1 MMDETSYQISLLT
14 ALNNKLK
21 KDENMY
27 RLICKTSDNVFIYYN
42 YAEKRTVQV
51 GNWSHFFEFSQEE
64 YKSYSQIIECM
75 EDTYKLQVY
84 ECMTLE
90 KRKKEKEIAAFK
102 QKDKGIWIE
111 LESNVIY
118 DQWNN
123 PVEKIFC
130 FKDITKF
137 KLQNDELSYMAYYD
151 SITGL
156 YNRNYFVKN
165 LQEMLGKAGNEGNCV
180 SVLFI
185 DIDDFR
191 KINDGMGMLIGDEV
205 VQLFGQTLKEFSQEN
220 ILVSHFNSDIFCIAV
235 YDPCGNRSAD
245 HIIATIKSRLS
256 GAYRLSNGAE
266 ITISISIGIAEY
278 PEASDSAVELINCA
292 EIVMFKAKHLGK
304 NRVQYFDAP
313 IIREFKENITIEQE
327 MTYALRDEKFFMYY
341 QPQYD
346 TQNKRLRGV
355 EALVRWRDEKGE
367 MISPGTFIPLAEKN
381 GTILP
386 LGEWIME
393 ESISDF
399 STWYRKYQFDNLIL
413 SINISALQFKNKNF
427 INNLAALLK
436 KYDVPAYLIELE
448 ITESVLIEDMQDIV
462 NKMNIL
468 RGMGIR
474 FSMDDFGTGF
484 SSLSY
489 LRTLPIDTLKIDK
502 SFIDTVVTDGP
513 TRTIAEA
520 IIELGKKLGFD
531 TIAEGVEEEVQ
542 FRLLKK
548 IGCENIQGF
557 YLGKPMD
564 HQQIEEL
571 LQEKS

>member
-1 MMDETSYQISLLT
+1 MIDETSYQISLLT
-14 ALNNKLK
+14 ALNEKLK

-27 RLICKTSDNVFIYYN
+27 RLICTMSDNVFIYYN
-42 YAEKRTVQV
+42 YAENRTVPV
-51 GNWSHFFEFSQEE
+51 GCWSHFFDIQQEE
-64 YKSYSQIIECM
+64 YRSYSQLIECV
-75 EDTYKLQVY
+75 EDDFKMAVY

-90 KRKKEKEIAAFK
+90 NRNKEKDTIEFR
-102 QKDKGIWIE
+102 QKTKGIWIE
-111 LESNVIY
+111 LETNVVY
-118 DQWNN
+118 DKWHN
-123 PVEKIFC
+123 PVEKVFC

-137 KLQNDELSYMAYYD
+137 KMQNDELSYMAFYD

-156 YNRNYFVKN
+156 YNRNYFVKC
-165 LQEMLGKAGNEGNCV
+165 LQEMLQKANEHHTCV

-185 DIDDFR
+185 DVDDFR
-191 KINDGMGMLIGDEV
+191 KINDGMGMIIGDEV
-205 VQLFGQTLKEFSQEN
+205 VQMFGQTLKEFAEEDL
-220 ILVSHFNSDIFCIAV
+220 LVSHFNSDIFCIAI
-235 YDPCGNRSAD
+235 YDPCGSRSVE
-245 HIIATIKSRLS
+245 HVISSIKNQLS
-256 GAYRLSNGAE
+256 NAYYLSNGAE
-266 ITISISIGIAEY
+266 LTISISIGIAEY
-278 PEASDSAVELINCA
+278 PEASTSAVELINCA
-292 EIVMFKAKHLGK
+292 EIVMFKAKHMGK

-313 IIREFKENITIEQE
+313 IIHEFKENISIEQK
-327 MTYALRDEKFFMYY
+327 MVYALKGQKFFMYY

-346 TQNKRLRGV
+346 TSNKHLRGV
-355 EALVRWRDEKGE
+355 EALVRWRDENGN
-367 MISPGTFIPLAEKN
+367 MISPSTFIPLAEKN
-381 GTILP
+381 GTILA

-393 ESISDF
+393 KSLSDF
-399 STWYRKYQFDNLIL
+399 AGWYQKYNLKDLIL

-427 INNLAALLK
+427 INNLIFLLK
-436 KYDVPAYLIELE
+436 KFAIPPHMLELE

-489 LRTLPIDTLKIDK
+489 LRNLPIDTLKIDK
-502 SFIDTVVTDGP
+502 SFVDTVVTDGP
-513 TRTIAEA
+513 TRTIAET

-542 FRLLKK
+542 FSLLKK

-564 HQQIEEL
+564 NKQIEKL
-571 LQEKS
+571 LSAE